1 MKPELRTALA
11 EKGRC
16 DLPGVLLAAAE
27 CAPLAK
33 TGGLADVVGTLPKS
47 LAALGFDARI
57 ITPYHRVIKDKYAA
71 QVTHLTDFYIDL
83 GWRHQYVGIERL
95 LLDGIVI
102 YLVDNEFYFGD
113 RIYLGG
119 EAEGEQYAFFAR
131 AILEA
136 LPRLDFTPEVLH
148 CNDWHTAVLPMLMK
162 TQYAGRMQ
170 SRMQTL
176 LTIHNIAYQGK
187 FSFEFVQDLLGI
199 DARYYTPEFMEL
211 NGCANLLKAGCVFA
225 DHINT
230 VSPSYAGEIRTAAY
244 GEGLEGILNARQ
256 HQLSGILNGIDT
268 AVFDPAHDAGITAP
282 YSMDDM
288 RGKAVCR
295 AALCQELGLEIG
307 EHTPIV
313 AMVTRMTP
321 QKGFD
326 LVQCVLDELMEEQDM
341 AFVLLGT
348 GNAEYEDFMR
358 SAEWRHKGRLCA
370 YIGYDEALSHRVYAG
385 SDFLLMPSSFE
396 PCGLS
401 QMIAMRYGTLPI
413 VRETGGLRDSVQPY
427 NRFTGEGT
435 GFSFANFNA
444 YELAETVRRALALY
458 HNEHDAYLRVQRQ
471 AMAQDFSFTRSAED
485 YAHLYLLL
493 LPEDTAPKH
502 DAGDEAFRRPLGA
515 LETGTTVRLAF
526 TDSES
531 FVFDAAVELY
541 GDAYSD
547 TVAMAQT
554 AAGFAAS
561 VTVPAAPQALR
572 YRFRVACSD
581 GGIRYLCAAPDG
593 RHARLCDEPEDG
605 WRLTVYRAGF
615 ATPEWFRTG
624 VMYQIFPD
632 RFARDSSATA
642 QRGMEH
648 HRRMEQT
655 VHAHAD
661 WEEPVEWQA
670 NTPEGEYAPVDFY
683 GGTLRGIADRL
694 PYLQKLGVTVLYLN
708 PIFESASNHRY
719 DTGDYRK
726 VDPILG
732 TNTDFRKLCAA
743 AGACGIRIVLDGVF
757 AHTGAD
763 SRYFNRFRHY
773 PGCGAYNSSNSV
785 YARWYDFA
793 HYPNDYRC
801 WWNFRDLP
809 AINTANPDWRKYM
822 ITGEHSVV
830 KAWLHDGA
838 SGWRLDVADELPD
851 DVLRDLR
858 TAAKQADPDSVLLGE
873 VWEDAVTKV
882 SYGARR
888 QYALGDALDS
898 VMNYPLRD
906 ALILF
911 LTGRSTARALA
922 DLLLSQRLNYPQ
934 PLYYALMNLTA
945 SHDVAR
951 TRSAL
956 ALDFDPRSR
965 TRAQLAALDVTDAMA
980 ARGAQL
986 QPLAAA
992 VQFWLPG
999 IPSIYYGDEA
1009 GMQGLCDPFN
1019 RAPLQMCDTQMLQ
1032 WYAKLSALRH
1042 AHPALQRGEIAVFAP
1057 AGDVVCILRII
1068 TGGHDAFGAEA
1079 EDEALLLAVNRA
1091 AHTVR
1096 CHVEL
1101 TCPGAGL
1108 NEETRL
1114 SFVRSSYDRALEC
1127 VTGARAAIH
1136 DGVAAF
1142 DLPPRS
1148 AQIYRLENRHGTETG
1163 S

>member
-1 MKPELRTALA
+1 MSILFDPRDARCKSPFGAVTTFAAVDFTFYPCGHAVTGCTLLAHHEFSDRWTETELLPTTDEDGAPAFSGTFFAPSQPELIWYHFRL
-11 EKGRC
+11 RW
-16 DLPGVLLAAAE
+16 
-27 CAPLAK
+27 
-33 TGGLADVVGTLPKS
+33 AD
-47 LAALGFDARI
+47 
-57 ITPYHRVIKDKYAA
+57 
-71 QVTHLTDFYIDL
+71 
-83 GWRHQYVGIERL
+83 
-95 LLDGIVI
+95 
-102 YLVDNEFYFGD
+102 
-113 RIYLGG
+113 GG
-119 EAEGEQYAFFAR
+119 ESCYGKDGFQSW
-131 AILEA
+131 
-136 LPRLDFTPEVLH
+136 DKVTP
-148 CNDWHTAVLPMLMK
+148 W
-162 TQYAGRMQ
+162 Q
-170 SRMQTL
+170 
-176 LTIHNIAYQGK
+176 
-187 FSFEFVQDLLGI
+187 
-199 DARYYTPEFMEL
+199 
-211 NGCANLLKAGCVFA
+211 
-225 DHINT
+225 
-230 VSPSYAGEIRTAAY
+230 
-244 GEGLEGILNARQ
+244 
-256 HQLSGILNGIDT
+256 
-268 AVFDPAHDAGITAP
+268 
-282 YSMDDM
+282 
-288 RGKAVCR
+288 
-295 AALCQELGLEIG
+295 
-307 EHTPIV
+307 
-313 AMVTRMTP
+313 
-321 QKGFD
+321 
-326 LVQCVLDELMEEQDM
+326 
-341 AFVLLGT
+341 
-348 GNAEYEDFMR
+348 
-358 SAEWRHKGRLCA
+358 
-370 YIGYDEALSHRVYAG
+370 
-385 SDFLLMPSSFE
+385 
-396 PCGLS
+396 
-401 QMIAMRYGTLPI
+401 
-413 VRETGGLRDSVQPY
+413 
-427 NRFTGEGT
+427 
-435 GFSFANFNA
+435 
-444 YELAETVRRALALY
+444 
-458 HNEHDAYLRVQRQ
+458 
-471 AMAQDFSFTRSAED
+471 
-485 YAHLYLLL
+485 
-493 LPEDTAPKH
+493 
-502 DAGDEAFRRPLGA
+502 
-515 LETGTTVRLAF
+515 
-526 TDSES
+526 
-531 FVFDAAVELY
+531 
-541 GDAYSD
+541 
-547 TVAMAQT
+547 
-554 AAGFAAS
+554 
-561 VTVPAAPQALR
+561 
-572 YRFRVACSD
+572 
-581 GGIRYLCAAPDG
+581 
-593 RHARLCDEPEDG
+593 
-605 WRLTVYRAGF
+605 LTVYDGRAK
-615 ATPEWFRTG
+615 TPGWFGRG
-624 VMYQIFPD
+624 VTYQIFPD

-732 TNTDFRKLCAA
+732 TNTDFKKLCAA

-986 QPLAAA
+986 QLLAAA

-1032 WYAKLSALRH
+1032 WYA
-1042 AHPALQRGEIAVFAP
+1042 
-1057 AGDVVCILRII
+1057 
-1068 TGGHDAFGAEA
+1068 
-1079 EDEALLLAVNRA
+1079 
-1091 AHTVR
+1091 
-1096 CHVEL
+1096 
-1101 TCPGAGL
+1101 
-1108 NEETRL
+1108 
-1114 SFVRSSYDRALEC
+1114 
-1127 VTGARAAIH
+1127 
-1136 DGVAAF
+1136 
-1142 DLPPRS
+1142 
-1148 AQIYRLENRHGTETG
+1148 
-1163 S
+1163 